1 LASLSLS
8 PSLLSAALCRV
19 HYSIFRSWP
28 ASQRYSYYSFGG
40 LPILLLSSC
49 QKKQNWRSCVVPFRF
64 FLLFLRQETEQQHFT
79 DAFVQDYRYGE
90 IEMTVHESPGAQ
102 HVSVAPAAAS
112 PLPCISLFRPVAH
125 SRRSD
130 SSSSSSSL
138 INIFRDSDDLSCPLL
153 PPPFL
158 FGQLLVLAAGS
169 RAQQPT
175 DSQHTQHL
183 TWSIITYA
191 CM

>member
-1 LASLSLS
+1 
-8 PSLLSAALCRV
+8 LLSAALCRV

-112 PLPCISLFRPVAH
+112 PLLPCISLFRPVAH

-130 SSSSSSSL
+130 SSSSL

-153 PPPFL
+153 PPLPVWPAPGFS
-158 FGQLLVLAAGS
+158 GWIARPAANRLAA
-169 RAQQPT
+169 
-175 DSQHTQHL
+175 HTTPDAVHYY
-183 TWSIITYA
+183 ICVHVNIA
-191 CM
+191 DR